1 MSMLFF
7 LWFPLCRGEAGL
19 VYMVIRC
26 MATFVTRFHW
36 SLLVAFSLHF
46 SSSYT
51 FSDLSSHD
59 LKPTTDMPCVRAFL
73 RKSPQLEDAGTHRST
88 FSARRFRTI
97 AAFPINS
104 ERLDAFTSKL
114 PEIGR
119 RSRICATRATE
130 VISERKHCSTY
141 VDAIR
146 T

>member
-1 MSMLFF
+1 
-7 LWFPLCRGEAGL
+7 
-19 VYMVIRC
+19 MVIRC
-26 MATFVTRFHW
+26 MATFVIRFHW

-51 FSDLSSHD
+51 ISDLSSHD
-59 LKPTTDMPCVRAFL
+59 LKPTTDRPCVRAFL
-73 RKSPQLEDAGTHRST
+73 PRKSPQLEDAGTHRST

-104 ERLDAFTSKL
+104 ERLDACVFTSKL
-114 PEIGR
+114 PEIGH
-119 RSRICATRATE
+119 RSRTCATRATE